1 MNVYLSVSGSP
12 LHAASGSS
20 SVESSPGAVS
30 LEGAVGG
37 QTGAAGEPAAARYG
51 YKTVDMC
58 FIIGGMDTEG
68 EIFDDCLVMLLKDDD
83 VTA

>member
-1 MNVYLSVSGSP
+1 M
-12 LHAASGSS
+12 ASGSS
-20 SVESSPGAVS
+20 SVESSPGAAS

-37 QTGAAGEPAAARYG
+37 QTGAGEPGASRYG